1 MLILTTSDTVGVK
14 PLLNQPR
21 ERHPAGGDD
30 RQRVTRAREA
40 AEALFAPKRAV
51 PKTLAA
57 ESLPPVSPP
66 ASKPRVLPVSK
77 PSVPTE
83 KSEPETA
90 PASSMIQAISAP
102 QVPRI
107 RTWLK
112 FGMKLRQVA
121 QLIGVDAKEIEHML
135 RTR

>member
-1 MLILTTSDTVGVK
+1 
-14 PLLNQPR
+14 LLNQPR
-21 ERHPAGGDD
+21 EHHLAGGDD
-30 RQRVTRAREA
+30 RQRDTRASEA

-57 ESLPPVSPP
+57 ESLVPASPP
-66 ASKPRVLPVSK
+66 ARTTRLAYSQ
-77 PSVPTE
+77 PSARAE

-90 PASSMIQAISAP
+90 PASSIIQAISDP
-102 QVPRI
+102 QLPRI